1 MKGDFMPVSRKEKK
15 SLVRKEVGLHSF
27 TKLLLLLCLKQQFY
41 EKVKGY
47 TFQLFTPASS
57 L

>member
-15 SLVRKEVGLHSF
+15 SHVRKEVGIDSF
-27 TKLLLLLCLKQQFY
+27 TKLLSLLCLKQLFY

-47 TFQLFTPASS
+47 TFQ
-57 L
+57 